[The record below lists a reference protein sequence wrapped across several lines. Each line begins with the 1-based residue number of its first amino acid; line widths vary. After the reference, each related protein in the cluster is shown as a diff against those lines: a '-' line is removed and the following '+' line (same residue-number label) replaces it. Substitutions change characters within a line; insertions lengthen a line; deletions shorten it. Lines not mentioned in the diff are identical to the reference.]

1 MVVRQT
7 SVLPHSMSFEIA
19 LFSGY
24 AIDVHRTV
32 AALGSDVF
40 VEGVPSDALHVVT
53 VLSNL
58 VNAFTCNDREST
70 DIMFRG
76 RI

>member
-1 MVVRQT
+1 MVVRHT
-7 SVLPHSMSFEIA
+7 SVLPHGMRFEVA

-24 AIDVHRTV
+24 AIDVHRTI

-40 VEGVPSDALHVVT
+40 VEGVPSNTLDVVV

-58 VNAFTCNDREST
+58 VNAFTCNQ
-70 DIMFRG
+70 G
-76 RI
+76 